1 MAIRCAAKALIV
13 KDGRLLLNRCRRSDG
28 GVYYDLPGGG
38 QNLFESME
46 DAVIREV
53 REEAGLSVRILR
65 FAAMAEEIYTSED
78 LRSRYPDYAHRIMHI
93 FLAEPDGSAPQAPAE
108 KDWGMEE
115 SVWIPLDEV
124 ENLAE
129 VRPAAVQKRLGE
141 ILAGNSPVWLGT
153 EYVDWENE

>member
-53 REEAGLSVRILR
+53 REEAGLSYSRTPMILSTPR
-65 FAAMAEEIYTSED
+65 LCTK
-78 LRSRYPDYAHRIMHI
+78 YA
-93 FLAEPDGSAPQAPAE
+93 
-108 KDWGMEE
+108 
-115 SVWIPLDEV
+115 
-124 ENLAE
+124 
-129 VRPAAVQKRLGE
+129 
-141 ILAGNSPVWLGT
+141 T
-153 EYVDWENE
+153 